1 MLLSQIELQNAG
13 ENGRSSGYAFEDIIK
28 EEINNRT
35 ISGESIIKYI
45 LEKENIQYKNAVVE
59 AVKTP
64 KNVEDILGGRKVPPK
79 ADIFLVVNDQKI
91 GISIKSSPA
100 NIQVQITNVD
110 RFRKICKFNG
120 LIFSDE
126 LYIALCKFCGW
137 ETYKPSP
144 IEALELEQGRRERWL
159 YHELTNNEQLEIKK
173 FFTIN
178 EKKVI
183 SIVLKEGSS
192 DPMYF
197 ADYYI
202 VNKVAYSQSP
212 IIDICIK
219 SMEDVINQSAT
230 GFIPTKNGSFH
241 VGRITVQMKGSGKG
255 KAYHGLQFNKRGC

>member
-1 MLLSQIELQNAG
+1 MLLNQLELQNAG
-13 ENGRSSGYAFEDIIK
+13 ENGRSSGYKFEDIIK
-28 EEINNRT
+28 DEINNRT
-35 ISGESIIKYI
+35 AIGKSIINYI
-45 LEKENIQYKNAVVE
+45 LQKENILNKNLTVK

-64 KNVEDILGGRKVPPK
+64 KNVEDALGGRKIPPK
-79 ADIFLVVNDQKI
+79 ADIFLIVDDRKI

-100 NIQVQITNVD
+100 SIQVQITNVD
-110 RFRKICKFNG
+110 RFKKVCEFNG
-120 LIFSDE
+120 LIFPDE

-137 ETYKPSP
+137 ETYKPTP
-144 IEALELEQGRRERWL
+144 TEALELEQGRRERWL
-159 YHELTNNEQLEIKK
+159 YYELTNNEQLSIKN

-212 IIDICIK
+212 TIDICIK
-219 SMEDVINQSAT
+219 SMKDVINESTT
-230 GFIPTKNGSFH
+230 GFSPTKNGSFH
-241 VGRITVQMKGSGKG
+241 VGKITVQMKGSGKG
-255 KAYHGLQFNKRGC
+255 KAYHGFQFNKKGC